1 MHSAFSSAPILR
13 ENRGNGGESV
23 CETDS
28 IDSSSEV
35 DKSDVQST
43 KSESSLPSQ
52 SSAGENSRR
61 NKGDGV
67 MHKMV
72 NMEEI
77 QAKEEDLPTLFSS
90 DELKQIEQQFKLNV
104 LNKDDSLLQLD
115 DPSPYLYPT
124 AKTIPLPEVKSLDC
138 RVVDK
143 KRLEERQQILNALRR
158 PYHPLLYSTIEL
170 SP

>member
-1 MHSAFSSAPILR
+1 MHSVFSSAPAPR

-43 KSESSLPSQ
+43 KSESFLPSQ
-52 SSAGENSRR
+52 SSVSEKGRR
-61 NKGDGV
+61 NKGDAAI
-67 MHKMV
+67 HEMV

-90 DELKQIEQQFKLNV
+90 DELCL
-104 LNKDDSLLQLD
+104 
-115 DPSPYLYPT
+115 PS
-124 AKTIPLPEVKSLDC
+124 V
-138 RVVDK
+138 
-143 KRLEERQQILNALRR
+143 
-158 PYHPLLYSTIEL
+158 
-170 SP
+170 